1 MLPPRAPFHSL
12 GWQPRVVPGGLRAF
26 SHHPT
31 EHGNLPNVTRVLSN
45 HKRTLSNL
53 TRALFNQLGASAV
66 FERGNF
72 SSDVVETINGVR
84 LLHDLRAV
92 PVVVVKMDIE
102 GSEFAVLTQM
112 MVHGSLCHA
121 VLPCS
126 CVKMA
131 PNLGRPSVQAPPR
144 HSPPV
149 CM

>member
-1 MLPPRAPFHSL
+1 M
-12 GWQPRVVPGGLRAF
+12 
-26 SHHPT
+26 
-31 EHGNLPNVTRVLSN
+31 
-45 HKRTLSNL
+45 
-53 TRALFNQLGASAV
+53 

-121 VLPCS
+121 VSHLTVEFHGRFGPIPMYAKNSDEAVGYERWLSSALLKGSTHCKLKTVTS
-126 CVKMA
+126 LDDETYVNDIPGETERIIREYGGGRMA
-131 PNLGRPSVQAPPR
+131 GL
-144 HSPPV
+144 
-149 CM
+149 